1 MSALL
6 QHVPLDPF
14 INVTQKILG
23 VSNANKVLTANG
35 ITPGMD
41 PNAF

>member
-14 INVTQKILG
+14 INVT
-23 VSNANKVLTANG
+23 
-35 ITPGMD
+35 
-41 PNAF
+41 